1 MAANLEI
8 QNDVGD
14 AITSYNFGAVNGG
27 SYEEVR
33 LSIENIGDT
42 SASSVQVAVQRL
54 AQNDGID
61 FASLALDVAGN
72 PGVYSASALNLGTI
86 AANITTYF
94 WAKVTVPT
102 GTTPAG
108 NPRQFD
114 IIATY
119 TGT

>member
-8 QNDVGD
+8 QNDAGEP
-14 AITSYNFGAVNGG
+14 ITSVNFGAVDGG
-27 SYEEVR
+27 GDGEQK
-33 LSIENIGDT
+33 LALQNIGD
-42 SASSVQVAVQRL
+42 SASASVQLTVRRL

-61 FASLALDVAGN
+61 YASLALDIEGNAGE
-72 PGVYSASALNLGTI
+72 YSAEALAIGDL
-86 AANITTYF
+86 AANATIYF
-94 WAKVTVPT
+94 WVKVTVPA

-114 IIATY
+114 IFATY